1 MNKNLLLSLLMIV
14 CKTAGM
20 SERGIRYHLTHG
32 KEKGQRRQHV
42 QKDSQSSERSVWD
55 RDDDDIKIA
64 LGRFLKGSKIIPSVT
79 NVQ

>member
-1 MNKNLLLSLLMIV
+1 MCV
-14 CKTAGM
+14 KTAGM

-42 QKDSQSSERSVWD
+42 QKDSQSRERSVWD

-64 LGRFLKGSKIIPSVT
+64 LGRFLKGSKIIHIRNQCAIKVI
-79 NVQ
+79 